1 MLKNKVCIILPCYK
15 VKNKIYTVYKK
26 LNQKKLDCLI
36 FVDDNCPEKSVDF
49 LQSKIKKNKLS
60 SNLNTLNLEK
70 RKLERISE
78 DLKEMLEQS
87 SFVEGEILNSS
98 QLRQMSSFRENLQEK
113 LQISSNREIH
123 LEKEMNNYLSEIS
136 KIKKQKEKI
145 EKKIKEEALLIEK
158 MNELR
163 KDHNFKTKVMI

>member
-1 MLKNKVCIILPCYK
+1 MKKKYQLLSLLK
-15 VKNKIYTVYKK
+15 
-26 LNQKKLDCLI
+26 Q
-36 FVDDNCPEKSVDF
+36 
-49 LQSKIKKNKLS
+49 IKKNKLS
-60 SNLNTLNLEK
+60 SNLNTRNLEK

>member
-1 MLKNKVCIILPCYK
+1 MKKKYQLLSLLK
-15 VKNKIYTVYKK
+15 
-26 LNQKKLDCLI
+26 
-36 FVDDNCPEKSVDF
+36 
-49 LQSKIKKNKLS
+49 KIKKNKLS

-145 EKKIKEEALLIEK
+145 EKKIKHKLSVNIFNLVTFFSDMNVYKYSILTCPFSLKTQALPINVDATSNIVTNSVCHVIAFLK
-158 MNELR
+158 R
-163 KDHNFKTKVMI
+163 

>member
-1 MLKNKVCIILPCYK
+1 MKKKYQLLSLLK
-15 VKNKIYTVYKK
+15 
-26 LNQKKLDCLI
+26 
-36 FVDDNCPEKSVDF
+36 
-49 LQSKIKKNKLS
+49 KIKKNKLS

-87 SFVEGEILNSS
+87 SFIEGEILNSS

>member
-1 MLKNKVCIILPCYK
+1 MKKKYQLLSLLK
-15 VKNKIYTVYKK
+15 
-26 LNQKKLDCLI
+26 
-36 FVDDNCPEKSVDF
+36 
-49 LQSKIKKNKLS
+49 KIKKNKLS

-87 SFVEGEILNSS
+87 SFVEGEILNGS
-98 QLRQMSSFRENLQEK
+98 QLRQISSFRENLQEK
-113 LQISSNREIH
+113 LEISTNREIH
-123 LEKEMNNYLSEIS
+123 LEKEMNDYLGEIN

-145 EKKIKEEALLIEK
+145 DKKIKEEVEMIEK
-158 MNELR
+158 IKDLR

>member
-1 MLKNKVCIILPCYK
+1 MKKKYQLLSLLK
-15 VKNKIYTVYKK
+15 
-26 LNQKKLDCLI
+26 
-36 FVDDNCPEKSVDF
+36 
-49 LQSKIKKNKLS
+49 KIKKNKLS
-60 SNLNTLNLEK
+60 ANLNTLNLEK

-145 EKKIKEEALLIEK
+145 EKKIKEESLLIEK

>member
-1 MLKNKVCIILPCYK
+1 MKKKYQLLSLLK
-15 VKNKIYTVYKK
+15 
-26 LNQKKLDCLI
+26 
-36 FVDDNCPEKSVDF
+36 
-49 LQSKIKKNKLS
+49 KIKKNKLS

-113 LQISSNREIH
+113 LQVSSNREVH

-136 KIKKQKEKI
+136 KIKKQREKI
-145 EKKIKEEALLIEK
+145 DKKIKEEALLIEK

>member
-1 MLKNKVCIILPCYK
+1 MKKKYQLLSLLK
-15 VKNKIYTVYKK
+15 
-26 LNQKKLDCLI
+26 
-36 FVDDNCPEKSVDF
+36 
-49 LQSKIKKNKLS
+49 KIKKNKLS

-70 RKLERISE
+70 QKLERISE

>member
-1 MLKNKVCIILPCYK
+1 MKKKYQLLSLLK
-15 VKNKIYTVYKK
+15 
-26 LNQKKLDCLI
+26 
-36 FVDDNCPEKSVDF
+36 
-49 LQSKIKKNKLS
+49 KIKKNKLS

-123 LEKEMNNYLSEIS
+123 LEKEMNNYLNEIS
-136 KIKKQKEKI
+136 KIKKQREKI
-145 EKKIKEEALLIEK
+145 DKKIKEEALLIEK

-163 KDHNFKTKVMI
+163 KNDNFKTKVMI

>member
-1 MLKNKVCIILPCYK
+1 MKKKYQLLSLLK
-15 VKNKIYTVYKK
+15 
-26 LNQKKLDCLI
+26 
-36 FVDDNCPEKSVDF
+36 
-49 LQSKIKKNKLS
+49 KIKNNKLS

-78 DLKEMLEQS
+78 DLKEMLEKS

-136 KIKKQKEKI
+136 KIKKQRGK
-145 EKKIKEEALLIEK
+145 
-158 MNELR
+158 N
-163 KDHNFKTKVMI
+163 

>member
-1 MLKNKVCIILPCYK
+1 MKKKYQLLSLLK
-15 VKNKIYTVYKK
+15 
-26 LNQKKLDCLI
+26 
-36 FVDDNCPEKSVDF
+36 
-49 LQSKIKKNKLS
+49 KIKKNKLS

-136 KIKKQKEKI
+136 KIKKQREKI
-145 EKKIKEEALLIEK
+145 DKKIKEEALLTEK
-158 MNELR
+158 MNELI

>member
-1 MLKNKVCIILPCYK
+1 MKKKYQLLSLLK
-15 VKNKIYTVYKK
+15 
-26 LNQKKLDCLI
+26 
-36 FVDDNCPEKSVDF
+36 
-49 LQSKIKKNKLS
+49 KIKKNKLS

-78 DLKEMLEQS
+78 DLKEMLEKS
-87 SFVEGEILNSS
+87 SFAEGEILNSS

-123 LEKEMNNYLSEIS
+123 LEKEMNNYLGEIS
-136 KIKKQKEKI
+136 KIKTQREKI
-145 EKKIKEEALLIEK
+145 DKKIKEEALLIEK
-158 MNELR
+158 MNELK

>member
-1 MLKNKVCIILPCYK
+1 MKKKYQLLSLLK
-15 VKNKIYTVYKK
+15 
-26 LNQKKLDCLI
+26 
-36 FVDDNCPEKSVDF
+36 
-49 LQSKIKKNKLS
+49 KIKKNKLS

-78 DLKEMLEQS
+78 DLKEMLEKS
-87 SFVEGEILNSS
+87 SFAEGEILNSS

-136 KIKKQKEKI
+136 KIKKQREKI
-145 EKKIKEEALLIEK
+145 DKKIKEEALLIEK

>member
-1 MLKNKVCIILPCYK
+1 MKKKYQLLSLLK
-15 VKNKIYTVYKK
+15 
-26 LNQKKLDCLI
+26 
-36 FVDDNCPEKSVDF
+36 
-49 LQSKIKKNKLS
+49 KIKKNKLS

-145 EKKIKEEALLIEK
+145 EKKIKEESLLIEK

-163 KDHNFKTKVMI
+163 KDHNFKNKVMI

>member
-1 MLKNKVCIILPCYK
+1 MKKKYQLLSLLK
-15 VKNKIYTVYKK
+15 
-26 LNQKKLDCLI
+26 
-36 FVDDNCPEKSVDF
+36 
-49 LQSKIKKNKLS
+49 KIKKNKLS
-60 SNLNTLNLEK
+60 SDLNTLNLEK

-123 LEKEMNNYLSEIS
+123 LD
-136 KIKKQKEKI
+136 
-145 EKKIKEEALLIEK
+145 KKII
-158 MNELR
+158 
-163 KDHNFKTKVMI
+163 H